1 MIAQY
6 LADGIVLGSSIAL
19 GAVGLTLTYN
29 ILNFA
34 NFSHGSLLSW
44 GAYFAWV
51 MVVAL
56 AGVKGGTFGPLS
68 FGWPFVLALIFSGV
82 MTAILALIVDWLVFR
97 VLRKSNIQVALVIAS
112 FGAALLLRNL
122 IVLVFGPE
130 PQYYSDNIQIT
141 QPILPGVRVTPDQI
155 FVVALSIVLVVV
167 LHLFLTRTKLGKAMR
182 ATADNAALAQVSG
195 INIHGI
201 VRWTW
206 VVGASLAAVAGVFFG
221 LTVQVLPDMGF
232 NLLLFLFS
240 AAILGGIGSIYGA
253 ILGGLVIGIA
263 SDMSVLFISPAYK
276 PAVAFAI
283 MILVLLVRPSGIL
296 GEKAR

>member
-1 MIAQY
+1 MIAQF
-6 LADGIVLGSSIAL
+6 LVDGIILGSTIAL

-34 NFSHGSLLSW
+34 NFSHGSLLAW

-51 MVVAL
+51 VVTAFS
-56 AGVKGGTFGPLS
+56 GVQGGTFGPLS
-68 FGWPFVLALIFSGV
+68 FGWPFLVALVFAGAMTALLALV
-82 MTAILALIVDWLVFR
+82 VDWLVFR
-97 VLRKSNIQVALVIAS
+97 ILRKSNIQVALVIAS
-112 FGAALLLRNL
+112 FGASLLLRNL

-130 PQYYSDNIQIT
+130 PQYYSNNIQIAK
-141 QPILPGVRVTPDQI
+141 QVLPGVRVTPDQM
-155 FVVALSIVLVVV
+155 FVVGLSIVLVII

-206 VVGASLAAVAGVFFG
+206 IVGASLAAVAGVFFG
-221 LTVQVLPDMGF
+221 LTVQVLPEMGF

-253 ILGGLVIGIA
+253 ILGGMVIGIA
-263 SDMSVLFISPAYK
+263 ADLSVMVISPAYK
-276 PAVAFAI
+276 PAIAFGI

-296 GEKAR
+296 GEKTR